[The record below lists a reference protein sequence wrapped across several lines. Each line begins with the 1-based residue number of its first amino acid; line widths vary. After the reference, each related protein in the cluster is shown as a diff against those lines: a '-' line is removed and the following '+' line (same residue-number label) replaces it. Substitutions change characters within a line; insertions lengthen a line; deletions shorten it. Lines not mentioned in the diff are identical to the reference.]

1 MVVVVAGEEE
11 MAGVG
16 VVGVVGEAGLV
27 AEEKMEGGGVVEV
40 VVVGEVELVVEEEM
54 VGVGEAGL
62 VVEAEVVAEAGLVA
76 EAEVVV
82 EEEQVAEVE
91 DIIVEDILEDGAE
104 VTAVA
109 PLKVE
114 VTDIVTEVG
123 EKVKFL
129 PENVC
134 KCNFVIFDLFLRL
147 LK

>member
-1 MVVVVAGEEE
+1 MGVVVAGEEE

-27 AEEKMEGGGVVEV
+27 AEEKMEGVGVVEV

-62 VVEAEVVAEAGLVA
+62 VVEAEVVA